1 MDEMRAKST
10 DGGRNQV
17 LDAVSTYVEHRARL
31 AQSHCHNLDGTL
43 LDARGSVFVLE
54 RNPYPE
60 DLGVLHVPPRL
71 AQPRHPFGRPTC
83 EHQECALSAANL
95 PRDGKVDA
103 GWI

>member
-1 MDEMRAKST
+1 MRCEP
-10 DGGRNQV
+10 NQRMEV
-17 LDAVSTYVEHRARL
+17 GTKFWTRCLPMWSHRARL